1 MHWKP
6 HHRPRLL
13 RVVLDSPESWTGTAG
28 GAAEISINV
37 CREILLNNEN
47 TMKTVS
53 VRELNRN
60 PSAALRAARENPVVV
75 LRRQHPE
82 AVLMHLEGNSILDN
96 QGIRLALATALYR
109 EGSVSLG
116 RAARFSELP
125 LADFIQHV
133 SLLGISVTH
142 GTASS
147 ARQDVDAIQKWRQHS
162 SSAMQAL

>member
-1 MHWKP
+1 MK
-6 HHRPRLL
+6 
-13 RVVLDSPESWTGTAG
+13 
-28 GAAEISINV
+28 ISINV
-37 CREILLNNEN
+37 CRKILLNNEN

-82 AVLMHLEGNSILDN
+82 AVLIHLEGNSILDDH
-96 QGIRLALATALYR
+96 GIRLALATSLYR

-125 LADFIQHV
+125 LAEFVQHV
-133 SLLGISVTH
+133 SQVGISVVH
-142 GTASS
+142 GTAASV
-147 ARQDVDAIQKWRQHS
+147 RQDVDAIREWRTS
-162 SSAMQAL
+162 SPSPMRTP

>member
-1 MHWKP
+1 M
-6 HHRPRLL
+6 
-13 RVVLDSPESWTGTAG
+13 T
-28 GAAEISINV
+28 ISVDV
-37 CREILLNNEN
+37 CRKILLNNEN

-75 LRRQHPE
+75 LRHQHPE
-82 AVLMHLEGNSILDN
+82 AVLIHLEGTSILDDH
-96 QGIRLALATALYR
+96 GIRLALATALYR

-125 LADFIQHV
+125 LAQFIQHV
-133 SLLGISVTH
+133 SQLGISVTH
-142 GTASS
+142 GTAAS
-147 ARQDVDAIQKWRQHS
+147 ARQDFGAIQKWRQHF